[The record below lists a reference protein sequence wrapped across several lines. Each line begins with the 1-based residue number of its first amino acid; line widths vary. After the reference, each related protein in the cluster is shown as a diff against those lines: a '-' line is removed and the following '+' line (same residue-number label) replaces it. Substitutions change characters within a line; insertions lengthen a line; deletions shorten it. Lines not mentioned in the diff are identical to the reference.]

1 MSIRTRIVAP
11 LLLLILSVFALNPLT
26 LIAAL
31 ADGHVE
37 VLVYFSPQCDH
48 CTLAREQVLD
58 PLSQDYGDK
67 VAMIYVD
74 ITQAEGLSQLEATE
88 ARLGQRGGDLPIVVI
103 GDTLISIYEM
113 DQLDAQI
120 RAAVDGAL
128 SQSASGQQSTG
139 TAGQASSQT
148 PNPASVTDQA
158 TIHLAYVEKDGCDKC
173 ARAAA
178 LLQVMQKEYPSLVVS
193 TFNDVRDAQLV
204 EAMGSWLGLPEQERL
219 VAPAIYVGHDALV
232 GEQITSANLRPVLD
246 RYVDS
251 GASAFWEG
259 LDSEAGAGGIL
270 ARFQAMGPWTVA
282 LAALVDGFN
291 PCAFATI
298 IFFVSYLTL
307 SQRPRRELLIVGL
320 GFMLGVFVAYF
331 SVGLGAMS
339 LLRLANRVR
348 IVAQILY
355 GIFAATC
362 FVFAA
367 LSLYDYTQARQGKL
381 QDMKLRL
388 PDRLRDNIK
397 RRIRKT
403 TSQGEQTIGS
413 STGFIAFAGLA
424 FASGLFIS
432 LVELACTGQVY
443 LPTLSFVVGIPE
455 MRTKATLYLLLYNV
469 IFVLPLFIVL
479 LLAVYGITQDRFQQ
493 FLSRNVARTK
503 LVMAVLFVLLGI
515 LLLTQVLA

>member
-1 MSIRTRIVAP
+1 MSTRLWIIVA
-11 LLLLILSVFALNPLT
+11 LSLFILSVLAP
-26 LIAAL
+26 AVAL
-31 ADGHVE
+31 ADEPVE
-37 VLVYFSPQCDH
+37 VQVFFSPKCDH
-48 CTLAREQVLD
+48 CTLARQEVFE
-58 PLSQDYGDK
+58 PLSEEYGDK
-67 VAMIYVD
+67 VAFSYID

-120 RAAVDGAL
+120 RAAVDKGL
-128 SQSASGQQSTG
+128 SQPSSGKKPTG
-139 TAGQASSQT
+139 TAGQVGSQT
-148 PNPASVTDQA
+148 PNPGATTEKA

-178 LLQVMQKEYPSLVVS
+178 LLQVMQKEYPSLVVT
-193 TFNDVRDAQLV
+193 TFNDVRDARLV
-204 EAMGSWLGLPEQERL
+204 EVMGSWLGLPEQERL

-232 GEQITSANLRPVLD
+232 GEQVTSANLRPVLD

-259 LDSEAGAGGIL
+259 LDAGAGAGGIL
-270 ARFQAMGPWTVA
+270 ARFRAMGPWTVA

-320 GFMLGVFVAYF
+320 AFMLGVFVAYF

-388 PDRLRDNIK
+388 PDQLRDRIK

-403 TSQGEQTIGS
+403 TSQGEQAIGS

-479 LLAVYGITQDRFQQ
+479 LLAVYGITQDRFQR
-493 FLSRNVARTK
+493 FLSHNVVRTK